1 MKNEIVVN
9 PVNPISELRITINKK
24 VFPLK
29 TGNKQ
34 GENLIFKNLDFTI
47 KKGQFISFFGPSG
60 CGKTTL
66 LNIISGLDKD
76 YSGSVQP
83 ESTTSTK
90 VTSQGITNTYSFSNI
105 SYMFQSPRLFN
116 WLTAIENIK
125 YPIKKKKNSEKIAN
139 DLIKKIGLEK
149 YKNEYPN
156 RLSGGMQRRIALA
169 RAFAPNPNILLLD
182 EPFISIDKKIANLLR
197 KLLIKLWK
205 KNKPMIIFVTHD
217 LDESIELAD
226 RICFLSNLPSK
237 ILLDYEIN
245 LNRPRNQNS
254 RKFISL
260 KRLLS
265 AATILKRK

>member
-1 MKNEIVVN
+1 MNELNIE
-9 PVNPISELRITINKK
+9 IKKK

-29 TGNKQ
+29 TQNKQ
-34 GENLIFKNLDFTI
+34 GINLIFKNLNFTI
-47 KKGQFISFFGPSG
+47 KRGQFVSFFGPSG

-66 LNIISGLDKD
+66 LNIISGLDKNFD
-76 YSGSVQP
+76 GWVKRYNKASH
-83 ESTTSTK
+83 
-90 VTSQGITNTYSFSNI
+90 I
-105 SYMFQSPRLFN
+105 SYMFQSPRLFP

-217 LDESIELAD
+217 LDEAIELAD

>member
-1 MKNEIVVN
+1 MNQINIEI
-9 PVNPISELRITINKK
+9 KK
-24 VFPLK
+24 KTFPLK
-29 TGNKQ
+29 VQNKQ
-34 GENLIFKNLDFTI
+34 SKNVIFKNLNFII
-47 KKGQFISFFGPSG
+47 KKSQFVSIFGPSG

-76 YSGSVQP
+76 FDGSVQTVN
-83 ESTTSTK
+83 SA
-90 VTSQGITNTYSFSNI
+90 TNPNKNI
-105 SYMFQSPRLFN
+105 SYMFQSPRLFDR
-116 WLTAIENIK
+116 LTAIENIK

-182 EPFISIDKKIANLLR
+182 EPFISIDRKISNSLR

-205 KNKPMIIFVTHD
+205 KNKPIIIFVTHD
-217 LDESIELAD
+217 LDEAIELAD

-237 ILLDYEIN
+237 ILLDYEIS
-245 LNRPRNQNS
+245 LSRPRNQNS
-254 RKFISL
+254 KKFISL

>member
-1 MKNEIVVN
+1 MYRKLAINHVGPMN
-9 PVNPISELRITINKK
+9 GLRIIIDKK

-29 TGNKQ
+29 TQNKQ

-83 ESTTSTK
+83 GSTTSTK

-105 SYMFQSPRLFN
+105 SYMFQSPRLFD

-205 KNKPMIIFVTHD
+205 KNKPIIIFVTHD
-217 LDESIELAD
+217 LDEAIELAD

-237 ILLDYEIN
+237 ILLDYEVN

-254 RKFISL
+254 KKFISL
-260 KRLLS
+260 RKLLS
-265 AATILKRK
+265 STKRQKRK